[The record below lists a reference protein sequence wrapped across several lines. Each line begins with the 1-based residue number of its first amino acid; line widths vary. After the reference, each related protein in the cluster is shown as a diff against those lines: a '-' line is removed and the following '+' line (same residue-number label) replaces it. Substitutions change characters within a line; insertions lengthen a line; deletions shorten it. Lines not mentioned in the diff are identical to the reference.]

1 MAKKKVEETKYTKEQ
16 ILKSNRFTGVQKD
29 VLHVVLDDDE
39 KYSLQE
45 VESLMNSFNAKEV
58 K

>member
-1 MAKKKVEETKYTKEQ
+1 MVKKKVEETKYSKKQ
-16 ILKSNRFTGVQKD
+16 ILKSKRYKGVQKD
-29 VLHVVLDDDE
+29 ILHVVLDDDE